1 MDMTITAI
9 IKGSLGEW
17 NLNDR
22 ATLLAFGDKLVM
34 QMMYHIYDEKLRY
47 SELQALEVWQDISCT
62 NEEIGRLFERYG
74 LISIAES
81 FSDEGRKR
89 ILKAGVLL
97 SGNEISVLHPHF
109 GAHVLGCKRCLAR
122 AIRELQGLGYRHPR
136 ISTHLQIKQLI
147 PHNRTKATPVV
158 IPKDIVEV
166 LEEEP
171 DDEDEVTFWW
181 QN

>member
-62 NEEIGRLFERYG
+62 NEEIGRLFER
-74 LISIAES
+74 
-81 FSDEGRKR
+81 FS
-89 ILKAGVLL
+89 
-97 SGNEISVLHPHF
+97 
-109 GAHVLGCKRCLAR
+109 LGDDIHRGICR
-122 AIRELQGLGYRHPR
+122 A
-136 ISTHLQIKQLI
+136 
-147 PHNRTKATPVV
+147 
-158 IPKDIVEV
+158 
-166 LEEEP
+166 
-171 DDEDEVTFWW
+171 
-181 QN
+181 